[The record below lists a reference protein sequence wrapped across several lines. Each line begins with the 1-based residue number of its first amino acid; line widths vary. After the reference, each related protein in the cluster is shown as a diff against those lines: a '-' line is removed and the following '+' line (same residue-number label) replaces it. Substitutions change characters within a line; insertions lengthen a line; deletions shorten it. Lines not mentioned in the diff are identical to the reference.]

1 MSAVSRRS
9 WTDKIST
16 GNSSREHLSLQF
28 VPRVV
33 AAQLVVIALTLLTT
47 AAVASDSG
55 SPTALPDAPSS
66 VVALRSNVLVADLSK
81 TQPLPSA
88 AASAA
93 QPETHPSILH
103 RAVLDQKDI
112 YSAPFY
118 GRNLKWDLLF
128 LAATGGFIA
137 GDRYISRAVNPNH
150 ATVSQDISNIGLYS
164 MAASVGGLFL
174 SSLKT
179 QDAHARETGFLSAEA
194 FANMAAVLSFTQ
206 LIAGRERPTEGTG
219 NGRFWQN
226 NTLGSS
232 FLSAHSSFTWT
243 MASVV
248 AREYPKPWVRW
259 LVYGT
264 ATTVSVTRVTG
275 LKHFSS
281 DVEVGGVFGYLI
293 GQHIFNGHC
302 SPGLSAS
309 CHSSRKNAKAKDSD
323 KVIVTAPPSPGTHYE
338 P

>member
-1 MSAVSRRS
+1 LR
-9 WTDKIST
+9 
-16 GNSSREHLSLQF
+16 LQF
-28 VPRVV
+28 RSRAAV
-33 AAQLVVIALTLLTT
+33 AQFVLFATTLLTT
-47 AAVASDSG
+47 AAGASG
-55 SPTALPDAPSS
+55 TGLPTALPDAPSA
-66 VVALRSNVLVADLSK
+66 VVALRSDALVADPSK
-81 TQPLPSA
+81 TQPQPSGA
-88 AASAA
+88 TSSEEPAVHPNA
-93 QPETHPSILH
+93 QPFLFH
-103 RAVLDQKDI
+103 RALWDQRSI
-112 YSAPFY
+112 YAAPFQR
-118 GRNLKWDLLF
+118 RNLKWDLLF

-137 GDRYISRAVNPNH
+137 GDRYISRAVNPDH
-150 ATVSQDISNIGLYS
+150 ATVSQDISNVGLYS

-194 FANMAAVLSFTQ
+194 FANTAVVLSFTQ

-226 NTLGSS
+226 NALESS
-232 FLSAHSSFTWT
+232 FPSGHSSFTWT

-248 AREYPKPWVRW
+248 AHEYPKPWMRW

-293 GQHIFNGHC
+293 GQHIFNSHC
-302 SPGLSAS
+302 VAGVSPS
-309 CHSSRKNAKAKDSD
+309 CHSSRKSTQAKDGD
-323 KVIVTAPPSPGTHYE
+323 K
-338 P
+338 